1 MPSDTVFFKVVLAIL
16 EHLHIYVNL
25 ESAFQFLK
33 KKKKTLFEIL
43 IGIHSLYRSILGKL
57 ISKEYSNSEQGIP
70 LHLDTLSLF
79 SVILSKLQPW
89 WCYISFVR
97 YMIK

>member
-25 ESAFQFLK
+25 ESAFQFL

-70 LHLDTLSLF
+70 LHLDTLSVF